1 MLRLANP
8 FYGAFVV
15 ISKKRGKKFSLRDD
29 INSKTLLIRSS
40 VMASSETGKVAVR
53 RWAGFG
59 TFIFVTSG
67 ISLGIFLASISG

>member
-1 MLRLANP
+1 MVP
-8 FYGAFVV
+8 
-15 ISKKRGKKFSLRDD
+15 
-29 INSKTLLIRSS
+29 
-40 VMASSETGKVAVR
+40 SETGKVTAR